1 MARISPSSYR
11 SQKAARRVGAEVP
24 APAAYEHDA
33 AGREAE
39 EIFQAKRVRLLAEL
53 DERTREQ
60 REIAAEIRAAAKAM
74 RECADEASSGPW
86 AASRCEV
93 GNRGVSSFGGLNQ
106 VADCGWNDAR
116 HIAGMHPHVAV
127 AFAHL
132 LDELAE
138 FADHQGKSALVL
150 DGLDAARTYVAGGQS

>member
-1 MARISPSSYR
+1 VLRIEWDANLHTRVSRRSGQNWVPMTEWGPSEYLLR
-11 SQKAARRVGAEVP
+11 EDDRRGDARRSDVRRS
-24 APAAYEHDA
+24 DA
-33 AGREAE
+33 
-39 EIFQAKRVRLLAEL
+39 
-53 DERTREQ
+53 Q
-60 REIAAEIRAAAKAM
+60 R
-74 RECADEASSGPW
+74 S
-86 AASRCEV
+86 
-93 GNRGVSSFGGLNQ
+93 
-106 VADCGWNDAR
+106 DAR